1 MKAYLS
7 RNTNGQLTLTQET
20 PIRYEYDDG
29 TVLWS
34 GCDDNEILINES
46 FLNGEF
52 NSVTFENSPVE
63 IEIKLS

>member
-7 RNTNGQLTLTQET
+7 RNTNGQLILTQET

-34 GCDDNEILINES
+34 GYDDNELGINEG

-52 NSVTFENSPVE
+52 KSVTFENSPVE

>member
-7 RNTNGQLTLTQET
+7 RDTNGKLILTQET

-29 TVLWS
+29 TVLWA
-34 GCDDNEILINES
+34 GYDDNELGINES

-52 NSVTFENSPVE
+52 KSVTFENSPVE